1 MVYFASADFSLA
13 PGGDERM
20 RRSTIRLVQSAATA
34 AAVCVSLLG
43 CGKHSDSSATSDAN
57 PPTAP
62 TIVANNPTSA
72 PSTQPSASLDID
84 GKPVAFPPAKL
95 VITKKAG
102 GLEAILCSDDPPNA
116 IEPSYNGNSFMIEMK
131 LDVDDPAELP
141 TAVWEY
147 KTEKQSPRDSTT
159 GIFLSGARRQMQPS
173 DVRITF
179 EKQGDRVVATV
190 GGKFL
195 LFEAHDIAAPVQV
208 VDVKGKLDAAVREQ

>member
-1 MVYFASADFSLA
+1 
-13 PGGDERM
+13 M
-20 RRSTIRLVQSAATA
+20 RRSTIRFVQSTAIA

-43 CGKHSDSSATSDAN
+43 CGKHSDSSATSDSN
-57 PPTAP
+57 PPTA
-62 TIVANNPTSA
+62 TTTVAANPTSA
-72 PSTQPSASLDID
+72 PSSQPAASLEID

-116 IEPSYNGNSFMIEMK
+116 IDPGYTGNSFMIEMK
-131 LDVDDPAELP
+131 LDVDDPADLP

-159 GIFLSGARRQMQPS
+159 GIFLNGARRQMQPS

-179 EKQGDRVVATV
+179 EKQGDRMVAMV
-190 GGKFL
+190 NGKFL
-195 LFEAHDIAAPVQV
+195 LFDTQDVAAPVQV